1 MNLIELGIFL
11 LLLALGFGVGRLI
24 ERAHYASIRRREKA
38 LQDVLAFGVRFPPDR
53 ITPQHAFLVT
63 GTVVVSADYFK
74 TFVAG
79 LRNLFGGRFRSYE
92 TLMERA
98 RREALL
104 RLKSEARRRGSK
116 LVVCVRF
123 ESTSLT
129 MGKTPSMEVFA
140 YGTALVPRQPG
151 EGDAPP
157 PLRKSRLIGEGST
170 RYPAS
175 PVSKP

>member
-1 MNLIELGIFL
+1 MNWFELGVFL
-11 LLLALGFGVGRLI
+11 LLLALGFGVGRVI

-38 LQDVLAFGVRFPPDR
+38 LQDVLIFAARFPTDR
-53 ITPQHAFLVT
+53 VTPQHAFLVT
-63 GTVVVSADYFK
+63 GTVVISADYFK

-104 RLKSEARRRGSK
+104 RLKSEARRRGAK

-123 ESTSLT
+123 ESTALT

-151 EGDAPP
+151 DGELPAPA
-157 PLRKSRLIGEGST
+157 RMSRLVGEGST
-170 RYPAS
+170 RYSAAQ
-175 PVSKP
+175 